1 MTSLSNKLLLTQPN
15 TNTDH
20 TTKKSGFTSFHDNL
34 NNEFKLGSFQTKNNV
49 TVLAPAHR
57 VMGPSQYGGA
67 PQEDWR
73 PPVNAFLKDI
83 SSTASEAVDQIEKL
97 SHSVDLTS
105 LNCRDLQSAILYP
118 IQLSIWGASGSG
130 CVSPSI
136 QFNAAVPAWR
146 I

>member
-57 VMGPSQYGGA
+57 VMGPSQYGGGA
-67 PQEDWR
+67 ARRLAASCQRFPQGYFI
-73 PPVNAFLKDI
+73 NGL
-83 SSTASEAVDQIEKL
+83 
-97 SHSVDLTS
+97 
-105 LNCRDLQSAILYP
+105 
-118 IQLSIWGASGSG
+118 
-130 CVSPSI
+130 
-136 QFNAAVPAWR
+136 
-146 I
+146 

>member
-57 VMGPSQYGGA
+57 VLIYIGIGYNSYR
-67 PQEDWR
+67 R
-73 PPVNAFLKDI
+73 PHKV
-83 SSTASEAVDQIEKL
+83 
-97 SHSVDLTS
+97 
-105 LNCRDLQSAILYP
+105 R
-118 IQLSIWGASGSG
+118 G
-130 CVSPSI
+130 
-136 QFNAAVPAWR
+136 
-146 I
+146 